1 MVSDDELARHVE
13 AFERTGTRADLEER
27 VDRIERHART
37 VHDELLHRVEATRA
51 NAATRDDLADIV
63 DRLDTIESRLDALE
77 TELASTTETETDD

>member
-13 AFERTGTRADLEER
+13 AFERTGEQGDLEER

-51 NAATRDDLADIV
+51 NAATRDDLSDIV
-63 DRLDTIESRLDALE
+63 ERLEAIETRLDALE
-77 TELASTTETETDD
+77 SDSDD